1 MYCLTSPQIIP
12 VKIVT
17 NIPWCLAG
25 AGIDSYFE
33 YLVKAAGLL
42 QRPELMAI
50 FKQAWA
56 AIEKHLR
63 HEDWYLWATM
73 TKGYVTM
80 AVFQSL
86 EAYWPGV
93 LTLVGALATVY
104 QYLFQCCSFASF
116 CYSHHIYFFCFWQW
130 NTCSSCI
137 VSSLKTFY

>member
-1 MYCLTSPQIIP
+1 MVFSLTLAHNVSEVLGFTPT
-12 VKIVT
+12 KILANT
-17 NIPWCLAG
+17 HWCLAG

-73 TKGYVTM
+73 TKGYITM

-93 LTLVGALATVY
+93 LTLVGTLATLILIIRMPFSVAESHFILCY
-104 QYLFQCCSFASF
+104 VFAM
-116 CYSHHIYFFCFWQW
+116 
-130 NTCSSCI
+130 
-137 VSSLKTFY
+137 L

>member
-1 MYCLTSPQIIP
+1 M
-12 VKIVT
+12 
-17 NIPWCLAG
+17 
-25 AGIDSYFE
+25 
-33 YLVKAAGLL
+33 VKAAGLL

-93 LTLVGALATVY
+93 LTLVGVLVIFCWSNFVSCKLALS
-104 QYLFQCCSFASF
+104 LM
-116 CYSHHIYFFCFWQW
+116 CF
-130 NTCSSCI
+130 NF
-137 VSSLKTFY
+137 LYR

>member
-1 MYCLTSPQIIP
+1 
-12 VKIVT
+12 
-17 NIPWCLAG
+17 
-25 AGIDSYFE
+25 
-33 YLVKAAGLL
+33 
-42 QRPELMAI
+42 MAI

-93 LTLVGALATVY
+93 LTLVGALAV
-104 QYLFQCCSFASF
+104 LS
-116 CYSHHIYFFCFWQW
+116 
-130 NTCSSCI
+130 
-137 VSSLKTFY
+137 

>member
-1 MYCLTSPQIIP
+1 MLACGLLTNTCTLCFARA
-12 VKIVT
+12 KIHSHIVLI
-17 NIPWCLAG
+17 NSPWCLLG

-93 LTLVGALATVY
+93 LTLVGVLIALFLTALQSY
-104 QYLFQCCSFASF
+104 
-116 CYSHHIYFFCFWQW
+116 
-130 NTCSSCI
+130 
-137 VSSLKTFY
+137 